1 MQRSTLRI
9 VQVLLFFVAMLCL
22 GYVLTATMERK
33 MEKARLSLLSSPTNG
48 SSVSLLKPNWRT
60 ILQDCIKGRRLESGY
75 GDYESEGYPLPVHF
89 AWEKGKPPYSLSL
102 LTDGQ
107 PDIVVS
113 TDSTCLDVYNLMV
126 GKNYKWILRDS
137 LGTACSGAFSTMRE
151 PRLIC
156 FPDRK
161 SSPVNVRDIGGYM
174 TDSGKAVRQGLV
186 FRGTAFWAFPE
197 LGLTEISAANRE
209 ILIKELRIKTELDL
223 CYKEE
228 VASKKGSDISPE
240 TRWFHYP
247 VNAYNPFDDEM
258 NSLFRD
264 TIRCFANDSNYP
276 IYVHCSGGV
285 DRTGEVCFLIGA
297 LLGVDEEELFT
308 DYELSSLSR
317 FPRSRNIKYFQEWL
331 KRIAAFSP
339 QDAQGL
345 SCRAKIENYLLGI
358 GVTQKEIEAIRSIM
372 LE

>member
-1 MQRSTLRI
+1 MAQ
-9 VQVLLFFVAMLCL
+9 LLLVFVAILCL
-22 GYVLTATMERK
+22 GYFLMANLERK
-33 MEKARLSLLSSPTNG
+33 MEKVRLSLLSSPTNDA
-48 SSVSLLKPNWRT
+48 SVSLLKPNWRT
-60 ILQDCIKGRRLESGY
+60 ILQDCIKGSRLESGY
-75 GDYESEGYPLPVHF
+75 GDYESEGYPVPVHF
-89 AWEKGKPPYSLSL
+89 AWEKGKPPYSLHL
-102 LTDGQ
+102 LTNGQ
-107 PDIVVS
+107 PDICIS

-126 GKNYKWILRDS
+126 GKNYKWILSDS
-137 LGTACSGAFSTMRE
+137 LGAACSGTFRTNRE
-151 PRLIC
+151 PRLIY

-174 TDSGKAVRQGLV
+174 TDSGKEVRQGLV
-186 FRGTAFWAFPE
+186 FRGTALYAFPE
-197 LGLTEISAANRE
+197 LGLADISTANRK
-209 ILIKELRIKTELDL
+209 ILINDLQIKTELDL

-228 VASKKGSDISPE
+228 VATKKNSDISPE

-258 NSLFRD
+258 NALFRD

-285 DRTGEVCFLIGA
+285 DRTGEVCFLIGG

-317 FPRSRNIKYFQEWL
+317 FPRDRNIKYFQEWL
-331 KRIAAFSP
+331 QRIAAFSP
-339 QDAQGL
+339 QNAQKL
-345 SCRAKIENYLLGI
+345 SCRAKIENYMLGI
-358 GVTQKEIEAIRSIM
+358 GVTQKEIDAIRSIM